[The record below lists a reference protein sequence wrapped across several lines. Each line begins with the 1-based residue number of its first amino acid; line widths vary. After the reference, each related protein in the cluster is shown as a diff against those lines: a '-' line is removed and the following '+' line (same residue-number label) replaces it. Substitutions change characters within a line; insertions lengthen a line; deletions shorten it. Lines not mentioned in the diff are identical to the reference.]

1 MVRRFA
7 IKEELRGVFRLA
19 QEKEQSHLQVLDRV
33 SVEKKNKQ
41 LVYIASEV
49 WRGLM
54 GWSYGKVNYL
64 LSLYVR
70 VNNIGH
76 WRVNFK
82 LYVYYIRNASR
93 TCLSAEVIDDVSKE
107 KICQ

>member
-49 WRGLM
+49 
-54 GWSYGKVNYL
+54 
-64 LSLYVR
+64 
-70 VNNIGH
+70 
-76 WRVNFK
+76 
-82 LYVYYIRNASR
+82 
-93 TCLSAEVIDDVSKE
+93 
-107 KICQ
+107 